1 MSILIWVLIGL
12 ISGWLADF
20 ITGSGGGI
28 ITDLIVGVLG
38 SLVGGAIVIFL
49 QTNKLDFTKAFT
61 DFQVSSVIVSTFG
74 AIVLLV
80 LLRIIRKL
88 F

>member
-12 ISGWLADF
+12 VSGWLADF

-28 ITDLIVGVLG
+28 IMDLIVGVLG
-38 SLVGGAIVIFL
+38 SLVGGALVIYL
-49 QTNKLDFTKAFT
+49 QTNQLDFTRAFT
-61 DFQVSSVIVSTFG
+61 DFEVSSVLVSTLG

-80 LLRIIRKL
+80 LIRIIRKL